1 MSEQLAVPLK
11 TSVELNLEECLKP
24 FYSEKKSLFSLSFLK
39 SKNTGNE
46 AIEKAIKDLDKLR
59 KDVVS
64 KKPPKS
70 IFSLEQL
77 YR

>member
-1 MSEQLAVPLK
+1 MPLK
-11 TSVELNLEECLKP
+11 TAVELNLEECLKP
-24 FYSEKKSLFSLSFLK
+24 FFSEKRSFGPISLPFLK
-39 SKNTGNE
+39 SKTSGGE